1 LRTVSFNFSENTGQ
15 KLENLLFLYLLQSKK
30 GYKLFYHSG
39 GKSQTECDFLIM
51 KETFVS
57 SAIQVSSDIRS
68 DKTKNK
74 EISGLI
80 DALNEYKLKKGYILT
95 MDSYGKEEV
104 AGKDVIIIP
113 AWKYMLYPDLYP

>member
-1 LRTVSFNFSENTGQ
+1 
-15 KLENLLFLYLLQSKK
+15 
-30 GYKLFYHSG
+30 
-39 GKSQTECDFLIM
+39 M

-68 DKTKNK
+68 DKTKNR